1 MTKVFKVL
9 WEGKDGLTQENFLF
23 AGSKGDALRKFTQRK
38 FSGVKRVKE
47 VVKVVK
53 VVTEGT

>member
-1 MTKVFKVL
+1 L

-23 AGSKGDALRKFTQRK
+23 AESKGDALRKFTQRK

-47 VVKVVK
+47 VVKVV
-53 VVTEGT
+53 TEQT

>member
-47 VVKVVK
+47 VVKVV
-53 VVTEGT
+53 TEQT